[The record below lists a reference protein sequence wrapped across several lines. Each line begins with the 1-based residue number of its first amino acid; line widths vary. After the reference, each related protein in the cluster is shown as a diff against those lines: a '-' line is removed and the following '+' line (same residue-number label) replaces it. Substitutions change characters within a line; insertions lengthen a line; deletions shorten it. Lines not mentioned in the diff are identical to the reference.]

1 MAQNPFK
8 ACGLETGKHIREN
21 MVIMRL
27 NVCHYRPIYFQLI
40 IKLMQTTNQSQL
52 NCKFKSRNSHLISFF
67 NLSKKSQNIIVAC

>member
-27 NVCHYRPIYFQLI
+27 NVCYYRPIYFQLI

-52 NCKFKSRNSHLISFF
+52 NCKFKN
-67 NLSKKSQNIIVAC
+67 